1 MSEKKRCVIVG
12 GADIGDYARVKQYL
26 REDDAIVFC
35 DSGLKHLEALDVKP
49 ALIVGDFDSHCNPHL
64 DVETI
69 VLPCEKDDTDT
80 VFAVKTMVQRGYDD
94 FLLIGVIGARL
105 DHTLGNVSI
114 LLYLD
119 SLGKKAEIVD
129 DYSEMQIVSKDEVS
143 IEDKYPF
150 FSLLNIKGCARGIT
164 IRDAKY
170 PLDGTE
176 LEGYPG
182 TTLNQAIDI
191 FNGVGGFDII
201 SSNDYPDGIWLD
213 DIQGWLSEGK
223 PVMICWN
230 DWGGHWQTII
240 GYDTMGTENENDDVF
255 LVADSY
261 DTTDHNQDGYGIY
274 PAERLMY
281 NFTMYGAFPESE
293 SGSDMLFLVASPSAK

>member
-1 MSEKKRCVIVG
+1 MGDETVSEKKRCVIVG
-12 GADIGDYARVKQYL
+12 GADIGDYTRVKQYL
-26 REDDAIVFC
+26 RADDAIVFC

-49 ALIVGDFDSHCNPHL
+49 TLIVGDFDSHCNPHL

-150 FSLLNIKGCARGIT
+150 FSLLNITGCARGIT

-170 PLDGTE
+170 PLDGAEITCE
-176 LEGYPG
+176 YQYGVSNEVLPG
-182 TTLNQAIDI
+182 KTAK
-191 FNGVGGFDII
+191 I
-201 SSNDYPDGIWLD
+201 SVRDGKLLLI
-213 DIQGWLSEGK
+213 K
-223 PVMICWN
+223 ICR
-230 DWGGHWQTII
+230 Q
-240 GYDTMGTENENDDVF
+240 
-255 LVADSY
+255 
-261 DTTDHNQDGYGIY
+261 
-274 PAERLMY
+274 
-281 NFTMYGAFPESE
+281 
-293 SGSDMLFLVASPSAK
+293 